1 MNPLVIALAVF
12 ASATAATFHWRH
24 ERHAAETELV
34 RLNSEENELRG
45 QLAAW
50 ETRQDQ
56 ATKLNQ
62 ANLDEL
68 AAVREEL
75 RQANDAVVE
84 VRKEPDPASEG
95 MWPTNKPYF
104 HLSKRR
110 LRDLGFEAIGSDGR
124 PTAPATAI
132 LGMSARERHEF
143 AQVWTEF
150 QRDLQQLQSRAA
162 ERIPDTNHVADPNR
176 RSVQFRLASMGDE
189 VKQLQSQLGQRL
201 EVLLGSTRTELLAG
215 PLQDRARQLIPPIGD
230 TDVLLTYYAERQS
243 DGTIQHFLRFDDAA
257 RTSMQQFPVNFIGQD
272 QGMTDGESH
281 SINGLKFPLD
291 PDSPLWSYRHL
302 FGDQPLLTE

>member
-12 ASATAATFHWRH
+12 ASATVATFHWRH
-24 ERHAAETELV
+24 ERHVAEAELV
-34 RLNSEENELRG
+34 RLHSEENELRG
-45 QLAAW
+45 QLSAS
-50 ETRQDQ
+50 ETRLDQ
-56 ATKLNQ
+56 SAKSHQ
-62 ANLDEL
+62 ANLNEL

-75 RQANDAVVE
+75 RQSNDAVLAL
-84 VRKEPDPASEG
+84 RKEPDPATEG

-110 LRDLGFEAIGSDGR
+110 LRDLGFVAIGSDGQ

-132 LGMSARERHEF
+132 LGMSTRERHEF
-143 AQVWTEF
+143 AQTWAEF
-150 QRDLQQLQSRAA
+150 QRDLQQLQARAA

-176 RSVQFRLASMGDE
+176 RAVQFRLASVSNE
-189 VKQLQSQLGQRL
+189 VKQLQAQLGQRI
-201 EVLLGSTRTELLAG
+201 EVLLGSTRAELLAA
-215 PLQDRARQLIPPIGD
+215 PLQDRAQQLMPPIVD
-230 TDVLLTYYAERQS
+230 DNVLLTYYAERQP
-243 DGTIQHFLRFDDAA
+243 DGTILHFLRFDDAA
-257 RTSMQQFPVNFIGQD
+257 RRTMYQYPVVFIRPD

-281 SINGLKFPLD
+281 SISGLKFPLD